1 MTTERKVG
9 PNRGNAGKGRPK
21 GSVNKTT
28 GAVKEMILAA
38 LDQAGGAE
46 YLLTQSREN
55 PTAFMTL
62 VGKVLPM
69 QVTGADGGPVET
81 VARIE
86 LVGVSPDGNRTD

>member
-38 LDQAGGAE
+38 LDRAGGAE

-86 LVGVSPDGNRTD
+86 LVGVSPDGDRTD